1 MRYFIL
7 YYLSIWIIIVRL
19 YIIHVNKYITSI
31 MYRVL
36 GMSSTF
42 SYDRYT
48 HEKKSS
54 LKIRYLRYKI
64 LKYAIFLNFQI

>member
-1 MRYFIL
+1 MRYSIL
-7 YYLSIWIIIVRL
+7 YYLSTWIIIVRL

-31 MYRVL
+31 MYKVS

-48 HEKKSS
+48 YEK
-54 LKIRYLRYKI
+54 II
-64 LKYAIFLNFQI
+64 LFKNQILEI